1 MNTIQIRFLLFIF
14 GCIGT
19 RLMISYLAKIVN
31 KKLLKIMGYIALLP
45 VFAWIYLYFT
55 NGRKTGPEVFGGT
68 IWWNN
73 LRIVHALLYILF
85 SIYALQE
92 KDFAWKVLFFDALVG
107 LTAFMYYHISNNNI
121 ELLFNT

>member
-1 MNTIQIRFLLFIF
+1 
-14 GCIGT
+14 
-19 RLMISYLAKIVN
+19 
-31 KKLLKIMGYIALLP
+31 MGYIALLP
-45 VFAWIYLYFT
+45 AFAWIYLYFT

-121 ELLFNT
+121 WFKCFYIYLVLWVLKISLNKFLIN